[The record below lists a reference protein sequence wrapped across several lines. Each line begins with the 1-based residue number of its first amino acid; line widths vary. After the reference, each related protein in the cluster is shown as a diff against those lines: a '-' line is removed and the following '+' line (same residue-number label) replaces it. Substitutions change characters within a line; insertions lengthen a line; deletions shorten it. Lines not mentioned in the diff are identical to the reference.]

1 MRIKAKYIAFVALF
15 VYTLTSGIGHAQ
27 KKDKKSKGAP
37 AMDLKYIQQFHEAV
51 RLKTMRQYQEAIIQ
65 FEKCIEMNPKDDAPY
80 YALSGLY
87 AYKKDNVKSLSNL
100 EKAAELDPSN
110 SWYTQ
115 ELAYAYFEQSKFN
128 ESKKQFE
135 KLLKKEAR
143 NPDFLYA
150 YAECLVRLG
159 KTDAAIDA
167 LDKTEDQVGVFPDL
181 SIQKAKLYQS
191 IKNNKKAEEELLN
204 ALAKFPKEPQLL
216 AVLTDFYFQIDEV
229 EKAIKMLE
237 ALAKAD
243 PENGRAHLALGDIY
257 RQQNKFKEAFVEF
270 KIAFASDEVEK
281 DSKIKIVIQLFET
294 SHLQDPVMIELL
306 DILTQKYPN
315 DPKLKTLE
323 GDYYNNNN
331 NTSKALDAYKEALKH
346 DKSKFAIWNQVLLL
360 EYELYRYEDL
370 KLDSKAAIEY
380 FPNQVTPYLMFGVSY
395 NKLAAYQEANDVLTA
410 GLDLASSDKGVL
422 SEIHVQLGIA
432 KLGLKKGEEA
442 QKHFDEALKL
452 TNFSP
457 YVKNELA
464 FQLAHFKIDFNTAE
478 VLIDDLI
485 KNNPDDALFVGTKG
499 YILMQQKK
507 YSDAEKYFLKS
518 LSLNPLQPFVHM
530 YLGDLYNLTSRPSD
544 AKRSW
549 KEAKIQ
555 GLQFNS
561 LDEKI
566 NK

>member
-1 MRIKAKYIAFVALF
+1 MALLSF
-15 VYTLTSGIGHAQ
+15 CLIIFQTNHLIAQ
-27 KKDKKSKGAP
+27 KKNKKSKGAP

-51 RLKTMRQYQEAIIQ
+51 RLKTSHQYQEAIVQ
-65 FEKCIEMNPKDDAPY
+65 FEKCAEINPNDDAVF

-87 AYKKDNVKSLSNL
+87 AYKKEDQKSLLNL
-100 EKAAELDPSN
+100 EKAAELDPQN
-110 SWYTQ
+110 TWYIQ

-159 KTDAAIDA
+159 KTEDAIEA

-181 SIQKAKLYQS
+181 SIQKSKLYQS

-204 ALAKFPKEPQLL
+204 ALSKYPKEPQIL

-243 PENGRAHLALGDIY
+243 PNNGRAHLALGDIY

-270 KIAFASDEVEK
+270 KMAFASDEVDK

-294 SHLQDPVMIELL
+294 SHLQDPAMIELL
-306 DILTQKYPN
+306 DILNQKYSN

-331 NTSKALDAYKEALKH
+331 NLNKALLAYKEALKY

-360 EYELYRYEDL
+360 EYELYHYEDL
-370 KLDSKAAIEY
+370 KIDSKAAIEY
-380 FPNQVTPYLMFGVSY
+380 FPTQVTCYLMFGVSY
-395 NKLAAYQEANDVLTA
+395 NKLGSYQEANDVLMA
-410 GLDLASSDKGVL
+410 GLDLANSDKGIL
-422 SEIHVQLGIA
+422 SELHVQLGIA
-432 KLGLKKGEEA
+432 KLGIKKGDEA
-442 QKHFDEALKL
+442 QKHFDEALNL

-464 FQLAHFKIDFNTAE
+464 FQLANFKIDFNTAE

-485 KNNPDDALFVGTKG
+485 KNNPDDALYIGTKG
-499 YILMQQKK
+499 FILMQQKK
-507 YSDAEKYFLKS
+507 YADAEKYFLKS
-518 LSLNPLQPFVHM
+518 LSINSLQPFIHM
-530 YLGDLYNLTSRPSD
+530 YLGDLYNLTGKPTE
-544 AKRSW
+544 AKRYW
-549 KEAKIQ
+549 KEAQIQ